1 MLFRRKRA
9 DSSQSLPR
17 GKNGA
22 SNAPRLPPPQRCKSI
37 LRVTNVDDSLHSVYG
52 SSRRESDLS
61 VRSTKSEPTPRSN
74 RNVVL
79 STIEIREYAR
89 TVGDNPSC
97 SSGPPVAYV
106 FLYYWLQWFSSLV
119 LSFF

>member
-1 MLFRRKRA
+1 MLFRRRRA

-17 GKNGA
+17 GKGA
-22 SNAPRLPPPQRCKSI
+22 ANNKTAPRLPPPQRCKSI
-37 LRVTNVDDSLHSVYG
+37 LRVTNVDDSLHSIYG
-52 SSRRESDLS
+52 SSRRDSDQS
-61 VRSTKSEPTPRSN
+61 MRSTKSEPTPRS

-106 FLYYWLQWFSSLV
+106 FQMH
-119 LSFF
+119 LSVFCCKSMR